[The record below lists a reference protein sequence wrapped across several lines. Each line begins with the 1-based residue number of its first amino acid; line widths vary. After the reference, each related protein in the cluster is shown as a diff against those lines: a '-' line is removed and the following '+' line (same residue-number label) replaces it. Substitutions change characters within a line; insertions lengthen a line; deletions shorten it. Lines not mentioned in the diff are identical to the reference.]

1 VEPHEY
7 DEIIRNLVQIAA
19 HQDILNEKQ
28 DLTNQR
34 LALALER
41 LDLTL
46 QAVKD
51 ILSRGN
57 GRWSQR
63 QERSTCVDNQILLE
77 VTRFVSLQSK
87 LLVVM
92 AGAMVVG
99 LVVLGL
105 QLRAVSADLKA
116 IAAVT
121 AEVLRRTPEH

>member
-41 LDLTL
+41 FDLTL
-46 QAVKD
+46 QAIKD

-57 GRWSQR
+57 GR
-63 QERSTCVDNQILLE
+63 
-77 VTRFVSLQSK
+77 
-87 LLVVM
+87 
-92 AGAMVVG
+92 
-99 LVVLGL
+99 
-105 QLRAVSADLKA
+105 
-116 IAAVT
+116 
-121 AEVLRRTPEH
+121 